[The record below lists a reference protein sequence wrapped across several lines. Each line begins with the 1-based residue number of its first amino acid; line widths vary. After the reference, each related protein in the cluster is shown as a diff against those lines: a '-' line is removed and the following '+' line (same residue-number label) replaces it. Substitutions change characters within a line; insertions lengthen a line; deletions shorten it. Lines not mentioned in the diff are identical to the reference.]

1 MRKLP
6 ENFEREFWDLMFPVV
21 TDGTTKSRRNL
32 LVSSFVIVALYILG
46 KSLSDLNVFGFS
58 LEGSDK
64 KTILYIAIALILFW
78 VSVFSFNVAKD
89 RDLNAERKL
98 ILDDTVARLKKYK
111 DGLESKFSNVEE
123 SNHNKNTMRQVQGEY
138 QRYTS
143 QLDRTKRA
151 RALTALI
158 YYIDLALP
166 LAMSFIA
173 IGYLAADL
181 WNMQ

>member
-1 MRKLP
+1 
-6 ENFEREFWDLMFPVV
+6 MFPVV

-32 LVSSFVIVALYILG
+32 LVSSFVIVALYVLG

-64 KTILYIAIALILFW
+64 KTILYIAVALILFW
-78 VSVFSFNVAKD
+78 MSVFSFNTAKD

-98 ILDDTVARLKKYK
+98 ILDDAVGRLKKYK
-111 DGLESKFSNVEE
+111 DGLESKYSNVED
-123 SNHNKNTMRQVQGEY
+123 NHPNKNTMRQAQVEY

-151 RALTALI
+151 RALTALLH
-158 YYIDLALP
+158 YIDLALP
-166 LAMSFIA
+166 LVMALIA
-173 IGYLAADL
+173 IGYLVAD
-181 WNMQ
+181 